1 MLPEPSPAQQP
12 RHSEATEQALIGH
25 SQLRL
30 AGLRWRAD
38 SSAITPR
45 LALHGWL
52 DNAASMEVL
61 LGALQ
66 LKHAAD
72 TFALDLPGHGHS
84 AHTHAQHHAP
94 FVDYQDALLDALDV
108 LGWPQIDLIGHS
120 MGGGIATLFAAAFP
134 ERVRKLVLLDSIGPL
149 SGDAA
154 QFSSDMRRGL
164 LARRGGARSLPSYPH
179 AEAALA
185 ARIGAFGIVEAQA
198 RPIVARGVKQDSD
211 GLWRWRTDARLTQ
224 PSPTRFSEPQVLSA
238 ISAIKAPTLIV
249 LATPRSSF
257 LDNELC
263 NHRLATFP
271 EKSILTMPG
280 NHHLHVLPS
289 ADLIAATAAFL
300 A

>member
-1 MLPEPSPAQQP
+1 MTFEF
-12 RHSEATEQALIGH
+12 SEHTELEFTGH

-30 AGLRWRAD
+30 AGLRWQAD
-38 SSAITPR
+38 SSTATPR

-52 DNAASMEVL
+52 DNAASMVGL
-61 LGALQ
+61 LTALQ

-72 TFALDLPGHGHS
+72 SFALDLPGHGHS
-84 AHTHAQHHAP
+84 AHTSAQHHAP
-94 FVDYQDALLDALDV
+94 FVDYQDALLDALDH

-149 SGDAA
+149 SGEAA

-164 LARRGGARSLPSYPH
+164 LARRAAARSLPSYQN
-179 AEAALA
+179 AEAALT
-185 ARIGAFGIVEAQA
+185 ARLGAFSIVQAQA
-198 RPIVARGVKQDSD
+198 RPIVARGIKQDSD
-211 GLWRWRTDARLTQ
+211 DLWRWRTDARLTQ
-224 PSPTRFSEPQVLSA
+224 PSPTRFSEPQILSA

-257 LDNELC
+257 LDGDLC
-263 NHRLATFP
+263 NHRLVAFP
-271 EKSILTMPG
+271 QTSILTLPG

-289 ADLIAATAAFL
+289 AELIAATAAFL